1 LKRRG
6 NRRRESRRID
16 RLIGGIAAAH
26 IELKDPLMTAANH
39 RENVDLA
46 RCTRLL
52 NHGPVTII
60 TSQHEGRSNVMAAS
74 WAMPLDFDP
83 PKVVVVLDSNTLT
96 RKLVEDSGVF
106 GLQLPGVAFA
116 QQTLA
121 VGTSNGVELDKF
133 AAFKLETFR
142 GQKIDVPMLAA
153 CTAWLECKVIPDE
166 SQRHDLI
173 LAEVVAAYADSR
185 VYANNR
191 WHFEN
196 APELRTCHY
205 VAGGTFFATGEPFDV
220 QATPSAVTE
229 SSAPQP

>member
-1 LKRRG
+1 M
-6 NRRRESRRID
+6 SRLCRAYAD
-16 RLIGGIAAAH
+16 H
-26 IELKDPLMTAANH
+26 KDPRMTPDH
-39 RENVDLA
+39 FRTDVDLA

-60 TSQHEGRSNVMAAS
+60 TSQHGDRANVMSAS
-74 WAMPLDFDP
+74 WAMPLDFAP
-83 PKVVVVLDSNTLT
+83 PKVVVVIDGQTLT
-96 RKLVEDSGVF
+96 RKLVEESGVF

-133 AAFKLETFR
+133 AAFRLETFR
-142 GQKIDVPMLAA
+142 ARKIDVPMLAA

-166 SQRHDLI
+166 SQRYDLI

-185 VYANNR
+185 VYSNNR
-191 WHFEN
+191 WHFDA

-205 VAGGTFFATGEPFDV
+205 VAGGTFFATGEPFEV

-229 SSAPQP
+229 SSAPRA

>member
-1 LKRRG
+1 MRQ
-6 NRRRESRRID
+6 
-16 RLIGGIAAAH
+16 H
-26 IELKDPLMTAANH
+26 IEYEDRNMTTGH
-39 RENVDLA
+39 YREAVDLA

-60 TSQHEGRSNVMAAS
+60 TSRHAGRSNVMAAS

-83 PKVVVVLDSNTLT
+83 PKIAVVIDSTTLT
-96 RKLVEDSGVF
+96 RKLIEDSGVF

-133 AAFKLETFR
+133 AAFRLETFR
-142 GQKIDVPMLAA
+142 AHEIDVPMLAA
-153 CTAWLECKVIPDE
+153 CTAWLECRVIPDD
-166 SQRHDLI
+166 SQRYDLI
-173 LAEVVAAYADSR
+173 LAEVVAAYADRRAYS
-185 VYANNR
+185 NNR
-191 WHFEN
+191 WHFDA
-196 APELRTCHY
+196 APDLRTCHY
-205 VAGGTFFATGEPFDV
+205 VAGGTFFATGEPFEV

>member
-1 LKRRG
+1 
-6 NRRRESRRID
+6 
-16 RLIGGIAAAH
+16 
-26 IELKDPLMTAANH
+26 MTTENH
-39 RENVDLA
+39 RVAVDLA

-60 TSQHEGRSNVMAAS
+60 TSQHGGRSNVMAAS
-74 WAMPLDFDP
+74 WAMPLDFSP
-83 PKVVVVLDSNTLT
+83 PKVAVVIDGNTLT
-96 RKLVEDSGVF
+96 RKLVQESGVF
-106 GLQLPGVAFA
+106 GLQLPGVALA

-133 AAFKLETFR
+133 AAFRLETFR

-166 SQRHDLI
+166 SQRYDLI

-185 VYANNR
+185 VFSDNR
-191 WHFEN
+191 WHFDA

-205 VAGGTFFATGEPFDV
+205 VAGGTFFATGEPFEV
-220 QATPSAVTE
+220 HATPSAVTE
-229 SSAPQP
+229 SSAAQP

>member
-1 LKRRG
+1 
-6 NRRRESRRID
+6 
-16 RLIGGIAAAH
+16 
-26 IELKDPLMTAANH
+26 MTTNSF

-60 TSQHEGRSNVMAAS
+60 TSQHGGRSNVMAAS

-83 PKVVVVLDSNTLT
+83 PKVVVVIDSRTLT
-96 RKLVEDSGVF
+96 RKLVEESGVF

-153 CTAWLECKVIPDE
+153 CTAWMECKVIPDE
-166 SQRHDLI
+166 SRRHDLI
-173 LAEVVAAYADSR
+173 LAEVVAAYADRR
-185 VYANNR
+185 VYSNNR
-191 WHFEN
+191 WHFDA
-196 APELRTCHY
+196 APDLRTCHY
-205 VAGGTFFATGEPFDV
+205 VAGGTFFATGEPFEV
-220 QATPSAVTE
+220 HATPSAVTE
-229 SSAPQP
+229 SSTSQP